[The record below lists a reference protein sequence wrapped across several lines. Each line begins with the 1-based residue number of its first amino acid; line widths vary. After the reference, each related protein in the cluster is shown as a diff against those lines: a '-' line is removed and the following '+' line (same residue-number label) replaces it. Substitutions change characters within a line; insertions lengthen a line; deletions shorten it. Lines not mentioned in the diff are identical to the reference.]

1 MKKIR
6 PMVRRVNTA
15 NDSKMN
21 ILVHDMEISLA
32 QPNLSLIKLVFSAK
46 QMVLVL
52 FI

>member
-21 ILVHDMEISLA
+21 ISVHDMEISLA
-32 QPNLSLIKLVFSAK
+32 VSQIYRLLN
-46 QMVLVL
+46 
-52 FI
+52 